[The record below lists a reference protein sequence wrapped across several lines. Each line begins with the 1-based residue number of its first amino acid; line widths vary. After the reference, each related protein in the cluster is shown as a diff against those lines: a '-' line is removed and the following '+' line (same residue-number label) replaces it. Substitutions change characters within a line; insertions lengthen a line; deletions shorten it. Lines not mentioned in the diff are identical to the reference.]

1 MLVVRFRELQFWQDT
16 DSLSKLLAA
25 PFRVKTIG
33 CIGLTVVDGGGSCA
47 GQRDECSPGKIS
59 MTLK

>member
-33 CIGLTVVDGGGSCA
+33 CIGLTVVDGVAAVLDSGTNVA
-47 GQRDECSPGKIS
+47 REK
-59 MTLK
+59 